1 MIIRERGEGAGSFF
15 WDKRGDDLNRALIK
29 TLIMGELVIKED
41 IGRARGHLKAKAVY
55 QGAVKAIAGL

>member
-29 TLIMGELVIKED
+29 TLILGELVVKKD
-41 IGRARGHLKAKAVY
+41 IGRLRGHPKN
-55 QGAVKAIAGL
+55 